1 MNKTEWLRLDSAQ
14 KNVPKGSTMR
24 YRTKWPER
32 FTCSGFGHYAVCEE
46 ASAVFK
52 LST

>member
-1 MNKTEWLRLDSAQ
+1 MASA
-14 KNVPKGSTMR
+14 KF
-24 YRTKWPER
+24 RTKMYP
-32 FTCSGFGHYAVCEE
+32 TGQLCAMKQSDLKGPLTGFGHYAVCEE